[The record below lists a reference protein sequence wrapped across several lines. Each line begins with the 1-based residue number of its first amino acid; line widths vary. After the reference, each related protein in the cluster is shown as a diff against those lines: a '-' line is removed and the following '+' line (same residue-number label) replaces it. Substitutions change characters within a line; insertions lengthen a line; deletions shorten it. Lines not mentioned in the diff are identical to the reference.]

1 MNKFFPDHQGE
12 ILDYSL
18 WESGGFTLDD
28 VIQNLED
35 YKGFVSNSKKDW
47 SKTRHGSKENLLAAL
62 SDTIDELKNG
72 NNTERDLALY
82 SMIGGDAEFLR
93 RPLGMVVK
101 PKSAY

>member
-35 YKGFVSNSKKDW
+35 YKGFVNNSKKDW
-47 SKTRHGSKENLLAAL
+47 SKTRHGSK
-62 SDTIDELKNG
+62 
-72 NNTERDLALY
+72 
-82 SMIGGDAEFLR
+82 
-93 RPLGMVVK
+93 
-101 PKSAY
+101 